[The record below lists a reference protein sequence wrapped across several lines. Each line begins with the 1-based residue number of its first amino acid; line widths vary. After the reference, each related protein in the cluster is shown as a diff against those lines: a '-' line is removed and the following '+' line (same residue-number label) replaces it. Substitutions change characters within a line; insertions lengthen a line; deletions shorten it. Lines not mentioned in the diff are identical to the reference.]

1 MADSA
6 RSTPP
11 PPPAQ
16 RASSTAAIVAMVGK
30 GMTAKQILRL
40 FPELSP
46 DDVRSALL
54 RAADVVRDENAS
66 LCSDETA
73 RAALAEMRADA
84 SLSED
89 EAVALAV
96 EETRAH
102 RREQAKREP

>member
-1 MADSA
+1 
-6 RSTPP
+6 
-11 PPPAQ
+11 
-16 RASSTAAIVAMVGK
+16 
-30 GMTAKQILRL
+30 MTAKQILRI

-54 RAADVVRDENAS
+54 RAADVVCDENAS

-73 RAALAEMRADA
+73 SAMRAEMRADA

-89 EAVALAV
+89 EAMAVAV

-102 RREQAKREP
+102 RRERAKREL